1 MLARVDALARRSA
14 AVMKETVLRVG
25 DLKID
30 LVSRAVSR
38 KGRDI
43 DLLPREFQVLE
54 YLVRN
59 QGQVVPR
66 AMLLQHVWDL
76 HFDPTTNIID
86 VYVGRVRRKVD
97 DAQDYPLIHT
107 VRGVGFCVRAP
118 CETLRSSTLRLA
130 LISILVFGAAVIG
143 LFGYV
148 YFSAA
153 SYVRVLSDRDIAAE
167 VALLQKAYGGG
178 GRNALVAAIGER
190 VADDRLEGGRYL
202 LADAAF
208 MPLAGNMK
216 AWPAAL
222 KEADGR
228 QNVEAADGHLLR
240 VDVVRLTDGLRLLV
254 GKDIDE
260 LRGFAGKINTAIG
273 LVLLMIFVLA
283 GVVTVYTSRRT
294 VGRIESINA
303 ISRSIMLSDLGKRI
317 PLRGTRDE
325 WDRLAQNLNLM
336 LDRIERLMGEVK
348 QATDNVA
355 HDLRTPLTR
364 MRGRLEKASGRSRD
378 GENDQALIGDT
389 IAELDRV
396 LTMFA
401 SLTRISQ
408 IEAKD
413 RTAVFR
419 TVNLADIAGEVVEL
433 FDAAAEHEH
442 VTLTASGD
450 PTAFVTGD
458 RDLLFDAVANLVD
471 NAIKH
476 GREAGRVSVEIR
488 RSDAGATI
496 AVSDDGPGIPD
507 HERQHVLK
515 RFYRLERS
523 RRTPGNGLGLSLV
536 AAVAHLHGAD
546 IEMADNAPGLTFR
559 LTFPRPTGA

>member
-1 MLARVDALARRSA
+1 VLLA
-14 AVMKETVLRVG
+14 
-25 DLKID
+25 
-30 LVSRAVSR
+30 
-38 KGRDI
+38 
-43 DLLPREFQVLE
+43 
-54 YLVRN
+54 
-59 QGQVVPR
+59 
-66 AMLLQHVWDL
+66 
-76 HFDPTTNIID
+76 
-86 VYVGRVRRKVD
+86 
-97 DAQDYPLIHT
+97 
-107 VRGVGFCVRAP
+107 
-118 CETLRSSTLRLA
+118 ETLRSSTLRLA

-153 SYVRVLSDRDIAAE
+153 SYVRILSDRDIAAE
-167 VALLQKAYGGG
+167 VALLQKAYGQG
-178 GRNALVAAIGER
+178 GRNALIAAIGER
-190 VADDRLEGGRYL
+190 IANERLEGGRYI
-202 LADAAF
+202 LADASSTQ
-208 MPLAGNMK
+208 LAGNLK
-216 AWPAAL
+216 EWPAAL
-222 KEADGR
+222 KEGDGW
-228 QNVEAADGHLLR
+228 QSVEATDGHLLR
-240 VDVVRLTDGLRLLV
+240 VDVVPLPDGLRLLV
-254 GKDIDE
+254 GKDIDD
-260 LRGFAGKINTAIG
+260 LRGFAAKINTAIG

-303 ISRSIMLSDLGKRI
+303 ISRSIMQSDLGERI

-336 LDRIERLMGEVK
+336 LDRIETLMGEVK

-378 GENDQALIGDT
+378 GDNDQALIGDT

-419 TVNLADIAGEVVEL
+419 TVNLSDIAAEVVEL
-433 FDAAAEHEH
+433 FDAAAEHER

-450 PTAFVTGD
+450 PAAFVTGD

-476 GREAGRVSVEIR
+476 GREAGRVSVEVR
-488 RSDAGATI
+488 RSDSGATV
-496 AVSDDGPGIPD
+496 AVTDDGPGIPD

-546 IEMADNAPGLTFR
+546 IEMSDNGPGLTFR
-559 LTFPRPTGA
+559 LKFPGPIGE